1 MTVTLDALAYPDG
14 TFAMVAMDQRESL
27 RTMLAEHGRPDDAQA
42 VAAFKA
48 AVAEH
53 LAPLASGFLIDPGYD
68 EVADRV
74 AGRDDGAGRPGL
86 ILAVDRLTQERGG
99 PVTDTDLLDV
109 DLAAAKARGV
119 VALKLLVIWKRDGDE
134 ARRLELA
141 REFVARSRAAGLLS
155 VLEPVVQPAPGED
168 DFDLD
173 HSIVGAAEVLGAV
186 RPDLYKAQVPS
197 RGTGDA
203 GHIVK
208 TCERITATLPVP
220 WVVLSNGVARD
231 DFPRAVELA
240 CTGGASGTL
249 AGRAL
254 WTPALEAADPV
265 PVLADRCRARLAEIA
280 AVVHRAARPWREAA
294 S

>member
-1 MTVTLDALAYPDG
+1 MDVTLQALSYDDG

-27 RTMLAEHGRPDDAQA
+27 RTMLAEHGRPDDPGAI
-42 VAAFKA
+42 AAFKA
-48 AVAEH
+48 AVAEQ
-53 LAPLASGFLIDPGYD
+53 LAPLASGFLIDAGYD
-68 EVADRV
+68 APTE
-74 AGRDDGAGRPGL
+74 PGL
-86 ILAVDRLTQERGG
+86 ILAVDQLTQERGG
-99 PVTDTDLLDV
+99 PVTDTHLDRAQ
-109 DLAAAKARGV
+109 LEELQAAKARGV
-119 VALKLLVIWKRDGDE
+119 VALKLLVIWKRDGE
-134 ARRLELA
+134 QARRLEMA
-141 REFVARSRAAGLLS
+141 QEFVDVCRTAGLLS

-173 HSIVGAAEVLGAV
+173 EAIVAGAEALGPT

-197 RGTGDA
+197 RGLGDA
-203 GHIVK
+203 DAIVK

-254 WTPALEAADPV
+254 WTPALEADDPV
-265 PVLADRCRARLAEIA
+265 PVLATRCRDRLAEI
-280 AVVHRAARPWREAA
+280 VEIVHRTARPWQAA
-294 S
+294 AEHS

>member
-1 MTVTLDALAYPDG
+1 MMGVTLEDLSYQDG

-27 RTMLAEHGRPDDAQA
+27 RTMLAEQGRPDGAA
-42 VAAFKA
+42 AIAAFKA
-48 AVAEH
+48 AVAAQ
-53 LAPLASGFLIDPGYD
+53 LGPLASAFLIDAGYD
-68 EVADRV
+68 APAE
-74 AGRDDGAGRPGL
+74 PGL
-86 ILAVDRLTQERGG
+86 ILAVDALVQERGG
-99 PVTDTDLLDV
+99 PVTDTFLDRDV
-109 DLAAAKARGV
+109 LANLAAEKARGV

-141 REFVARSRAAGLLS
+141 REFVEVSRTAGLLS

-173 HSIVGAAEVLGAV
+173 EAIVAAAEVLGAV
-186 RPDLYKAQVPS
+186 QPDLYKAQVPS
-197 RGTGDA
+197 RGIGAATT
-203 GHIVK
+203 IVK
-208 TCERITATLPVP
+208 TCERITEALPVP

-254 WTPALEAADPV
+254 WTPALEVDDPT
-265 PVLADRCRARLAEIA
+265 PVLAGRCRARLAEIA
-280 AVVHRAARPWREAA
+280 DIVHRTARPWTAVTA
-294 S
+294 